1 MISSGEA
8 PQGQFWWKLK
18 DLVKLKEIN
27 KKLSNQISIS
37 DSGREFNSSGPLKF
51 IFGSVF
57 NERLVLVAEGPG
69 LAARPGDLEAGPSL
83 SRPQFTHPYKG
94 GNHGPPS
101 PRTYGG
107 DRMGECKLN
116 VLGTVKYYMYTKLIK
131 KKQH

>member
-1 MISSGEA
+1 MKFLSPTVVESLIPVVHWSLFLEVY
-8 PQGQFWWKLK
+8 LMK
-18 DLVKLKEIN
+18 DWYWL
-27 KKLSNQISIS
+27 
-37 DSGREFNSSGPLKF
+37 P
-51 IFGSVF
+51 
-57 NERLVLVAEGPG
+57 GPG